1 MIYSVWAWVFINMK
15 SLWFSWDF
23 AGLFWTINL
32 TAVVIVP
39 LWVTSTLYYSA
50 ERWILPVADDLLVK
64 QNDYCV
70 FHCKYRTPF
79 ICSGGIIGKESCLSN
94 VSMTLWILMTDF
106 MATFSK
112 DNLGCTPNNRR
123 TKRCKITSPTEKNLN
138 IMLGEYLVMSCP
150 LTSFFASSDVLN
162 FQGKTLWEI
171 VGYVM

>member
-1 MIYSVWAWVFINMK
+1 MIYSVWGWDFINME

-32 TAVVIVP
+32 AAVVIVP

-70 FHCKYRTPF
+70 FHCKYKTPF
-79 ICSGGIIGKESCLSN
+79 ICSGGIIWKKSCLSN
-94 VSMTLWILMTDF
+94 VSLTLWILMTGF

-112 DNLGCTPNNRR
+112 DNLGCVGEQKDFNNLSYGKEFKHCVRW
-123 TKRCKITSPTEKNLN
+123 IHSH
-138 IMLGEYLVMSCP
+138 VMS
-150 LTSFFASSDVLN
+150 SDFFLCK
-162 FQGKTLWEI
+162 FWCIELQGKTL
-171 VGYVM
+171 